1 MVGIASYGAYVP
13 LYRLGEQTAGW
24 SGLVE
29 KAIAS
34 FDEDSITM
42 ATAAVIDCMN
52 GMDRGTIGGLY
63 FATTTSPYAEKQAAT
78 TIATAADLRRD
89 ALTMDFTDSLRAGT
103 NALRAALDAVK
114 ASSAKQ
120 VMVTAADMRL
130 AQPRSAYEASFG
142 DGAAALLIGD
152 EEVAISVEGWY
163 SVANEILDVWR
174 SYGETTVD
182 SWEDRFVLDEG
193 YRRVLA
199 EAIFGLFA
207 KYNVSS
213 KDFAK
218 VVCYAPDARRHTDMA
233 RTVGFEPDQVQPL
246 LIGAVGNTG
255 AAFTLMMLVTA
266 LEEAKPGDKILLANY
281 GDGADACILEVNERI
296 NKIRDSR
303 GMKGYMASK
312 KILGDYQ
319 TYAAWRGFIDV
330 APAVRRPEMVQP
342 SSTAV
347 WRERD
352 ANIRFHGV
360 RCKSCGYQQYPPQRV
375 CTKCYTKDNF
385 EDVRF
390 SDKKGTVFTYAMDYL
405 APTSD
410 PPLVIAVIDFE
421 GGGRMVSMVT
431 DRDINKIEVGMS
443 VELTFRKLFTAKGV
457 HNYYWKSMPLR
468 TGLGGNPGDRPR

>member
-1 MVGIASYGAYVP
+1 MAGITSYGAYVP
-13 LYRLGEQTAGW
+13 LYRLGGQTAGW

-29 KAIAS
+29 KAMAS

-42 ATAAVIDCMN
+42 AVAAAIDCMN
-52 GMDRGTIGGLY
+52 GMDRSTIDGLY
-63 FATTTSPYAEKQAAT
+63 FATTTSPYVEKQAAT

-89 ALTMDFTDSLRAGT
+89 SITMDFTDSLRAGT
-103 NALRAALDAVK
+103 NALRAAFDAVK
-114 ASSAKQ
+114 AGSAKQ
-120 VMVTAADMRL
+120 VMVTAAEMRL
-130 AQPRSAYEASFG
+130 AQPRSAYEAGFG

-152 EEVAISVEGWY
+152 EKVAASIVGWY
-163 SVANEILDVWR
+163 SVTNEILDVWR
-174 SYGETTVD
+174 SSGETIVD
-182 SWEDRFVLDEG
+182 SWEERFVLDEG
-193 YRRVLA
+193 YRSVLS
-199 EAIFGLFA
+199 ETISGLFA
-207 KYNVSS
+207 KCNVSA

-218 VVCYAPDARRHTDMA
+218 AVYYAPDARRHTEMA
-233 RTVGFEPDQVQPL
+233 RKIGLEPGQVQPL

-255 AAFTLMMLVTA
+255 AAFALMMLVAA
-266 LEEAKPGDKILLANY
+266 LEEAKPGDRILLANY
-281 GDGADACILEVNERI
+281 GDGADAFILEVTEEI
-296 NKIRDSR
+296 NKIRDRR

-330 APAVRRPEMVQP
+330 AAAVRRPEMVQP
-342 SSTAV
+342 SPTAV

-360 RCKSCGYQQYPPQRV
+360 KCKSCGYPQYPPQRV
-375 CTKCYTKDNF
+375 CTKCHAKDNF

-405 APTSD
+405 APTPD
-410 PPLVIAVIDFE
+410 PPLVIAIVNFE
-421 GGGRMVSMVT
+421 GGGRIVSMMT
-431 DRDINKIEVGMS
+431 DRDINEVKIGMP

-468 TGLGGNPGDRPR
+468 G